1 MKLVLGTVQFGLK
14 YGVNNQKGIPND
26 YEISSILQHA
36 KANSI
41 NILDT
46 ASAYGNAEIRIGE
59 LSSDDF
65 KIVSK
70 FSNVF
75 SKYELNNQLKNSLD
89 NLKKDTIYAY
99 LAHNADHL
107 IEYPI
112 LWHELLLQ
120 KQKGRISKIGYSL
133 YNPEQLEIL
142 LKLEMIPDIVQL
154 PYSLLDRRFEP
165 YFENLKS
172 LGVEVHI
179 RSVFLQGLY
188 FIELN
193 KLPLKLESLR
203 NELSQLK
210 EICLENNISIGSLSI
225 NFVNNNPQ
233 VDKVVIGVDSLEQL
247 IKNLN
252 FLYESK
258 SKKDL
263 TEMVKSI
270 KIASSEMLNPS
281 NW

>member
-172 LGVEVHI
+172 LKSFYPI
-179 RSVFLQGLY
+179 IF
-188 FIELN
+188 
-193 KLPLKLESLR
+193 SL
-203 NELSQLK
+203 L
-210 EICLENNISIGSLSI
+210 
-225 NFVNNNPQ
+225 
-233 VDKVVIGVDSLEQL
+233 
-247 IKNLN
+247 
-252 FLYESK
+252 
-258 SKKDL
+258 
-263 TEMVKSI
+263 
-270 KIASSEMLNPS
+270 
-281 NW
+281 